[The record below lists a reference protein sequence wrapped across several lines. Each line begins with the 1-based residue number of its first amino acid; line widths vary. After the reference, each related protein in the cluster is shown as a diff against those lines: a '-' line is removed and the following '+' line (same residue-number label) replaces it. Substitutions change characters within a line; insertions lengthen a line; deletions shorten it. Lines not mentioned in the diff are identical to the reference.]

1 MMARISPMLLSDP
14 DTVKSQRAM
23 RAVKQ
28 MIKIDIAP
36 VRRAYEAG

>member
-1 MMARISPMLLSDP
+1 VPTVVIDMLSDP

-23 RAVKQ
+23 QAVMQ
-28 MIKIDIAP
+28 MIKIDIAL